1 MNRLG
6 NSYSAKVTKIKRD
19 DDEYEEPVKKYSC
32 ITEED
37 YEKAKGNLTE
47 DEKKMISELYE

>member
-6 NSYSAKVTKIKRD
+6 NSYTAKVTKIKRD